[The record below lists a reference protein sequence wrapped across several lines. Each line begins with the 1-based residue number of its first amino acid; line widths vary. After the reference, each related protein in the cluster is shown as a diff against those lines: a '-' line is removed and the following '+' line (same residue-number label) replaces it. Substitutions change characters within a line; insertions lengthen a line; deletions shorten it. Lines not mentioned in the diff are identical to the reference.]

1 MDKNTRNYKKNLVQ
15 DQGGRLKNL
24 EIKVEKH
31 LSFSFEYFREIDFFG
46 LGDCDIHWFSSL
58 LDAIKRY
65 SERKIV
71 DIMYEKS
78 SRFHEIK
85 WSQPNIPIK
94 FEDLNWLPK
103 NDQILIG
110 PDEICQLNITQGS
123 GRIIGFIV
131 GTTFYVV
138 LLDPMHNMQP
148 SEDYNYVV
156 DATSQSMTQ
165 YDELKC
171 KYDLLF
177 KFTNSFLTDKQKDKI
192 KLSEMQRR
200 LLYVKLSDDDFN
212 NYHKFCSSA
221 TFNEMIDVYT
231 YYMLEKGN

>member
-1 MDKNTRNYKKNLVQ
+1 MSNYKKNLVTSNEQ
-15 DQGGRLKNL
+15 RLKDLRVKIEN
-24 EIKVEKH
+24 H
-31 LSFSFEYFREIDFFG
+31 LSFSFEFFREREFFG
-46 LGDCDIHWFSSL
+46 IGDCDVHWFSSL

-78 SRFHEIK
+78 SRFHRIK

-94 FEDLNWLPK
+94 FEDLSWLPK

-156 DATSQSMTQ
+156 DATTQSITQ

-177 KFTNSFLTDKQKDKI
+177 KFTNSSLTDEQKDKI
-192 KLSEMQRR
+192 QLSEMQRR
-200 LLYVKLSDDDFN
+200 LLYVKLSDDDFR
-212 NYHKFCSSA
+212 NYNEFCSTA
-221 TFNEMIDVYT
+221 TFSDMIDAYS
-231 YYMLEKGN
+231 YHMLDKNA

>member
-1 MDKNTRNYKKNLVQ
+1 MSNYKKNLVISQ
-15 DQGGRLKNL
+15 EQRLKDL
-24 EIKVEKH
+24 RIKVENH
-31 LSFSFEYFREIDFFG
+31 LSFSFEFFREREFFG
-46 LGDCDIHWFSSL
+46 IGDCDIHWFSSL

-78 SRFHEIK
+78 SRFHGIK

-94 FEDLNWLPK
+94 FEDLSWLPK

-156 DATSQSMTQ
+156 DATTQSITQ

-177 KFTNSFLTDKQKDKI
+177 KFTNSSLTDEQKGKI
-192 KLSEMQRR
+192 QLSEMQKR
-200 LLYVKLSDDDFN
+200 LLYVKLSDDDFKN
-212 NYHKFCSSA
+212 FNEFCSTA
-221 TFNEMIDVYT
+221 TFSDMIDAYS
-231 YYMLEKGN
+231 YHMLDKNA